1 MLYPRSEAS
10 RWKSSSAVD
19 EAIKSMPMR
28 SWQKSKRSIPSS
40 SASNLSKIPEL
51 PATWR
56 YSSGTLRTLQREK
69 PSTKSKVPT
78 KATFKMTGTVSM
90 RGWHKLYLKWKTLW
104 WKSSSAVDEAT
115 KSTPMRFWQKSKTS
129 IPTSLASTS
138 SKIPELPATWR
149 LPSSAKRTQQADK
162 LSTPR
167 KAPTKATFKMTG
179 TVSALDY
186 QQP

>member
-1 MLYPRSEAS
+1 MLYPGSKAS
-10 RWKSSSAVD
+10 KWKSSSAVD
-19 EAIKSMPMR
+19 KAIEGTSMR
-28 SWQKSKRSIPSS
+28 SWQKSKRIILSS
-40 SASNLSKIPEL
+40 SASNLSEILEL

-56 YSSGTLRTLQREK
+56 YSSGTLRTLKRDK
-69 PSTKSKVPT
+69 PSTKRSAPT
-78 KATFKMTGTVSM
+78 KATSQMTGAVSI
-90 RGWHKLYLKWKTLW
+90 RGWHKLYTKWKTLW
-104 WKSSSAVDEAT
+104 WKSSSAVDEAI

-129 IPTSLASTS
+129 IPTGLTSNS
-138 SKIPELPATWR
+138 SKIPELLATWR

-179 TVSALDY
+179 AVSALDY